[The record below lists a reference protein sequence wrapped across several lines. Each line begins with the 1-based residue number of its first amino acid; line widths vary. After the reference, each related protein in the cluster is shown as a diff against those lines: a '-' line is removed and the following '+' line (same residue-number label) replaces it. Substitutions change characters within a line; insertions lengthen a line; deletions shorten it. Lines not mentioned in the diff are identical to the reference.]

1 MLVHFWESLLY
12 TSSTCAFWRVWMEK
26 CLSIVWVCAY
36 LHLSA
41 TLCERIGGYKLQ
53 AAEWALG
60 AMCWAVPPS
69 EYKAGPHFH
78 ILKILCFLSTFSSFC
93 CVSAMGAVCVV
104 CCVVPLAE
112 NIAGLLSYNEFVM
125 CVFIISLLS
134 AYSKCVFILS
144 LLSVCVR
151 CLSKFQL
158 P

>member
-1 MLVHFWESLLY
+1 
-12 TSSTCAFWRVWMEK
+12 
-26 CLSIVWVCAY
+26 
-36 LHLSA
+36 
-41 TLCERIGGYKLQ
+41 
-53 AAEWALG
+53 
-60 AMCWAVPPS
+60 
-69 EYKAGPHFH
+69 
-78 ILKILCFLSTFSSFC
+78 
-93 CVSAMGAVCVV
+93 MGAVCVV